1 MLRNHSN
8 SSADSETGRTI
19 RRAPARGT
27 PVVVYHGT
35 NTEFWTFDLAKSGRN
50 YGETSEGLFFFTNKR
65 NGYSDSA
72 EDYARAAAQD
82 SGTPRIMECYLNM
95 KKPFVLHSDGY
106 YTPMAYFDKNA
117 ETVYKQ
123 YLNGDYD
130 GIIIENSD
138 KKHG

>member
-27 PVVVYHGT
+27 PT
-35 NTEFWTFDLAKSGRN
+35 
-50 YGETSEGLFFFTNKR
+50 
-65 NGYSDSA
+65 
-72 EDYARAAAQD
+72 AR
-82 SGTPRIMECYLNM
+82 RWWCIMECYLNM

-106 YTPMAYFDKNA
+106 YTPTAYFDKNA
-117 ETVYKQ
+117 EAVYKQ

-138 KKHG
+138 KSVDDSVIYLPDDPIQKADKSLDADNVLGACRL